1 MSYPITK
8 VSHSLCNPHGYWPQN
23 GYFKRSEMCFIGN
36 LKMNNYPMQIMV
48 DNDTAMMV
56 QSFVD
61 SGVSIDFDK
70 LLKLMA
76 ENSEAIEDFIQG
88 IETGEPR
95 FMFPVSDSSMKRL
108 IIEETNRYSVSPEQ
122 YLKAAIVILHADNIL
137 VTDSKVVH

>member
-1 MSYPITK
+1 
-8 VSHSLCNPHGYWPQN
+8 
-23 GYFKRSEMCFIGN
+23 
-36 LKMNNYPMQIMV
+36 MNNFPLQIFI
-48 DNDTAMMV
+48 DTDTAMMV
-56 QSFVD
+56 QAFTD
-61 SGVSIDFDK
+61 SGVSIDFDR

-108 IIEETNRYSVSPEQ
+108 VIEETNKYSVSPEK
-122 YLKAAIVILHADNIL
+122 YLKAAIAILYSDNIL

>member
-1 MSYPITK
+1 MRELNFP
-8 VSHSLCNPHGYWPQN
+8 L
-23 GYFKRSEMCFIGN
+23 
-36 LKMNNYPMQIMV
+36 QIFV

-88 IETGEPR
+88 VETGEPR
-95 FMFPVSDSSMKRL
+95 FMFPVTDSNMKRL
-108 IIEETNRYSVSPEQ
+108 IIEETNRYSVSPEK
-122 YLKAAIVILHADNIL
+122 YLKAAIAILYADN
-137 VTDSKVVH
+137 VFVADSMRIH